1 MNLNL
6 NIDYNDLVAIIKQL
20 PVSDLKMLNNTIN
33 QEIVI
38 KKQVEKSDLQTLLL
52 KAPTWTEE
60 EFHEYQKV
68 REHIN
73 KSRLG

>member
-33 QEIVI
+33 QEIVF
-38 KKQVEKSDLQTLLL
+38 KKQVEKSDLQKFLL
-52 KAPTWTEE
+52 KAPTCSD
-60 EFHEYQKV
+60 QV
-68 REHIN
+68 
-73 KSRLG
+73 

>member
-6 NIDYNDLVAIIKQL
+6 NIDYSDLVAIIKQL

-33 QEIVI
+33 QEIVF
-38 KKQVEKSDLQTLLL
+38 KKQVEKSDLQKLLL
-52 KAPTWTEE
+52 KAPTWSDED
-60 EFHEYQKV
+60 FNDYQKL